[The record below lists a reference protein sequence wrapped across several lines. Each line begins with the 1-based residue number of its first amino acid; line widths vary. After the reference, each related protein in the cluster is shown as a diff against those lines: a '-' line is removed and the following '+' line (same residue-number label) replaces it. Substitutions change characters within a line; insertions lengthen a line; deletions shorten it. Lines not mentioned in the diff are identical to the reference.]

1 MATADILEDLRKATP
16 LFQMA
21 LTSLPARTEVDFD
34 RVFAQMSAD
43 RPDVGTYSRMRVSK
57 LCESAGK

>member
-16 LFQMA
+16 LFQMT

-34 RVFAQMSAD
+34 RVFANVL
-43 RPDVGTYSRMRVSK
+43 RREPSRVVSNGG
-57 LCESAGK
+57 AVYR